1 MTFWENVEIK
11 RLGKIGRDKLKMNS
25 YVRLNSLLDSKV
37 ATLIAAICFM
47 IIIFAMGFCLGRFM
61 RVKKLENEWNK
72 ELMKTQKAINEILE
86 KAGISKEISLK
97 RGTINLEEGSI

>member
-1 MTFWENVEIK
+1 
-11 RLGKIGRDKLKMNS
+11 
-25 YVRLNSLLDSKV
+25 
-37 ATLIAAICFM
+37 
-47 IIIFAMGFCLGRFM
+47 MGFCLGRFM

-97 RGTINLEEGSI
+97 RGGTINLEEGII